1 MTTIV
6 QSAMTAAVPVPDL
19 SSVETQ
25 LAVQNLRSVINNN
38 SAYIRAVDGIAD
50 EFADSTGVRDTA
62 YSGDN
67 ILPIMTSNT
76 APAGVWSASSQ
87 LNSSFHAFN
96 VSNNLQDYWQTSSG
110 DVVNS
115 WLKYDFGASNEK
127 TVIKYVF
134 KSSGDASC
142 AKDWTFEGSN
152 NDSTWVVLH
161 TVTDQVQGST
171 NDLTTYT
178 FSNTTSYRYY
188 RLNFNLTVSSTA
200 YLNCRGLTFHEAV
213 AGVIVSTNTTYDA
226 TGDYFS
232 NSGENVDQVP
242 TMTSNSAPSGTASAS
257 SENTTA
263 QQAWKVFNDTTGDV
277 WYAAAS
283 GAGWIK
289 YDFGSGVTKTPVAIT
304 IQASSDPNGAPA
316 SGTFQGSNDGSSW
329 TTLKTLSGL
338 SWSANEIKT
347 FTFSN
352 TTAYRYFILNI
363 TPASGGPNVQE
374 IEILEPGL
382 AVNMTLISENFT
394 AETAPTESSA
404 VFLHQPVD
412 SVTLNTDILG
422 YISRDAGTTWTQGTI
437 VDAGSF
443 DNTTNILTMNAVDIS
458 SQPSGT
464 SMKYKLV
471 TANAKEQRIHGAWLA
486 WS

>member
-213 AGVIVSTNTTYDA
+213 AGVIVSTNTTYDT

-232 NSGENVDQVP
+232 NS
-242 TMTSNSAPSGTASAS
+242 
-257 SENTTA
+257 
-263 QQAWKVFNDTTGDV
+263 
-277 WYAAAS
+277 
-283 GAGWIK
+283 
-289 YDFGSGVTKTPVAIT
+289 
-304 IQASSDPNGAPA
+304 APA

-443 DNTTNILTMNAVDIS
+443 DSTTNILTMNAVDIS